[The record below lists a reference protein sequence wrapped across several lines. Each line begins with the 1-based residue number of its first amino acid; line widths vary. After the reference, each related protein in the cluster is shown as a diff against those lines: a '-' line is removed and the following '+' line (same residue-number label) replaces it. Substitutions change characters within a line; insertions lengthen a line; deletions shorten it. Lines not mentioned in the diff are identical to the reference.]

1 MSSGYHVCF
10 FFSSRRRHTRC
21 ALVTGVQTC
30 ALPIFAFG
38 SIRKGKPMKIR
49 IYRQTEQD
57 FDRIEIEGATFETIV
72 SRAAVEGLQCSGYD
86 SNPSQRPELQGAPK
100 FKGVCVPMW
109 DGDAIRYECR
119 ATYAEL
125 SA

>member
-1 MSSGYHVCF
+1 
-10 FFSSRRRHTRC
+10 
-21 ALVTGVQTC
+21 
-30 ALPIFAFG
+30 
-38 SIRKGKPMKIR
+38 MKIR

-100 FKGVCVPMW
+100 FKGVCGPMW
-109 DGDAIRYECR
+109 DGDAIRYECS

-125 SA
+125 SKSEEHTSELQSLMRISYAVICLKKKNYKRKNSSQSMLSIQ

>member
-1 MSSGYHVCF
+1 
-10 FFSSRRRHTRC
+10 
-21 ALVTGVQTC
+21 
-30 ALPIFAFG
+30 
-38 SIRKGKPMKIR
+38 MKIR

-100 FKGVCVPMW
+100 FKGVCGPMW
-109 DGDAIRYECR
+109 DGDAIRYECS
-119 ATYAEL
+119 ATYAEFDRKSVVSGESVSVRVDL
-125 SA
+125 GGRRSIKKK